1 MKWVANLPDSKHT
14 PFPVIAEE
22 PHIKTVV
29 QYFRP
34 SDYLLASGITLAGP
48 GSLYLW
54 GSFYILYCGIT
65 VTIIQQQQKNN

>member
-1 MKWVANLPDSKHT
+1 MKWVANLPDAKHT

-29 QYFRP
+29 RYFRP
-34 SDYLLASGITLAGP
+34 SDYLLAAGITLAGP

-54 GSFYILYCGIT
+54 GRCLTLTLRVSLFT
-65 VTIIQQQQKNN
+65 S